1 MVKQE
6 FWIQGQSLPEPIVA
20 GEYPGSSID
29 ETSIDLLHT
38 VSYDLDGFQLS
49 SPIMSSASSFEN
61 EKLLRLKAGRN
72 APDSGRWADGC
83 ENDTLETMSGCK
95 RRIESLLPPAPN
107 LAKEV
112 SDFPFVDVGQHRL
125 VDVEPDSTSSPTTP
139 KLRREAD
146 SVDDTDGD
154 FASSA
159 IAKRKQDHNSHTR
172 KSREKLNDKF
182 ERLVSI
188 LRIAEDDNALKHKA
202 QILEHTLI
210 VLDKLMQ
217 DNKVL
222 EMELALISRENSVH
236 WVENIVATADNVLD
250 TFHPFVELLCLK
262 EQGIVAELWNVNP
275 SGHYGVLKGA
285 ASADLKERFGDWEN
299 KLDCLR
305 TTTASD
311 DAQLAFKCFS
321 SMRTCLGDQR
331 DVNSAESRWGC
342 DIWSSLGI
350 PIIYSGRVMLVAV
363 FHKLYKE
370 FDKSFVETGEVVS
383 TCLGNAYSS
392 KNCSGRVASSPQML
406 RHSSRRAG
414 TLFSSRLT
422 GNVARGSHSTST

>member
-6 FWIQGQSLPEPIVA
+6 FWIHGHSTPEPIVA

-29 ETSIDLLHT
+29 ETSMDLLNS

-49 SPIMSSASSFEN
+49 SPIMSCASSFEN
-61 EKLLRLKAGRN
+61 EKLLRLNAGRSV
-72 APDSGRWADGC
+72 PDSGRWADGY
-83 ENDTLETMSGCK
+83 ENDTLETISGCK
-95 RRIESLLPPAPN
+95 RRIDSLLPPAPN

-112 SDFPFVDVGQHRL
+112 SDFPFVDVGQQGL
-125 VDVEPDSTSSPTTP
+125 VNVEPDSTSSPITP

-154 FASSA
+154 FASSV

-188 LRIAEDDNALKHKA
+188 LRMAEDDNALKHKA
-202 QILEHTLI
+202 QILEHTLL

-217 DNKVL
+217 ENKVL

-262 EQGIVAELWNVNP
+262 EQGIIAELWKVNT
-275 SGHYGVLKGA
+275 SGHYGVLKCT
-285 ASADLKERFGDWEN
+285 ASPNLKERFGNLEN
-299 KLDCLR
+299 ELNCLK

-321 SMRTCLGDQR
+321 SMRTCLGGQK
-331 DVNSAESRWGC
+331 DVDSAERRWDCKVWG
-342 DIWSSLGI
+342 SLGI

-363 FHKLYKE
+363 FHNLYKA

-392 KNCSGRVASSPQML
+392 KNCSGRGASSQQML
-406 RHSSRRAG
+406 RHSSKRAG
-414 TLFSSRLT
+414 TLFSSRLS
-422 GNVARGSHSTST
+422 GNLARGSHSTST